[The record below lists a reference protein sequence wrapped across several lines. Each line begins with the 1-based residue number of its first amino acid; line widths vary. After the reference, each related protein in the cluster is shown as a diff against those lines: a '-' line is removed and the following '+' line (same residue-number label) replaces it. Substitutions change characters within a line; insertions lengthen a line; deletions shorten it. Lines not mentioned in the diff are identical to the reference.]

1 VPDLTPLLWPRTVA
15 VIGASTNTEI
25 IRGRLLQIML
35 LRDFPGRIYPVTRSQ
50 AEVQGLRA
58 YPSITDV
65 PEPVDLAVI
74 VIPAAA
80 VPETL
85 AQCGARGVKAAIII
99 TSGFAEECGERGPAL
114 QAQICDIAARHGIVI
129 CGPNC
134 EGLVNA
140 MAPLAAT
147 FSPSLEHVDV
157 PLAPDVE
164 GGRPI
169 AVISQSGGISFS
181 YLNRGRP
188 RQLRFTYLIS
198 SGNEANVEG
207 FDYVDFMLDE
217 GRTDIFLMYVEAIKS
232 GDRFRTA
239 ATKAADAG
247 KPLII
252 AKVGRSEAGRRAAA
266 SHTGS
271 LAGADRAYDAVFR
284 RYGVVRCD
292 DMDEM
297 LDVAAGF
304 AFCPLPR
311 GRRVGLLS
319 ASGGGAVWMADALS
333 ANGLVL
339 GELDPATTKEIDAL
353 IPSYGTS
360 QNPVDLTAQ
369 AVREV
374 GYARVIDLLRC
385 SPAVDAVVVVGSL
398 ASERLLQRDREALAR
413 VVAESDKP
421 VLFCAYTLAS
431 AQAIAVL
438 AGCGIPAYTSLG
450 SCARALGALAD
461 YAEFQ
466 ARWQRRTAGDS
477 GSTVTPATRDE
488 ISRKLGAAEKPLTEY
503 EAKGLLAAYGIPRPA
518 ESQVPNE
525 DAAAAAAA
533 RIGFPVALKVQSGDI
548 THKTEAGA
556 VALGLGSERAVRAA
570 YRLVLASA
578 RAAVP
583 NADVRGVLVQR
594 MAAPGVEMIV
604 GVSRDPVFGPIV
616 MLGLGGIYVEVLGDV
631 VFVPAPLDAEDVRDM
646 LARLR
651 GRRLLEGVRGQP
663 AADVEALVDV
673 VVRLSR
679 FAADHAE
686 AIAEIDLNPVIV
698 HAAGQ
703 GVSIVDAL
711 VVPRS

>member
-1 VPDLTPLLWPRTVA
+1 MPDLRPLLWPRTVA
-15 VIGASTNTEI
+15 VIGASPNIDI
-25 IRGRLLQIML
+25 IRGRLLHIMR
-35 LRDFPGRIYPVTRSQ
+35 LREFPGRIYPVTRSQ
-50 AEVQGLRA
+50 PEVQGLRA
-58 YPSITDV
+58 YPSIADV
-65 PEPVDLAVI
+65 PEAVDLAVI

-80 VPETL
+80 VPEAL
-85 AQCGARGVKAAIII
+85 AECGAHGVKAAIII
-99 TSGFAEECGERGPAL
+99 SSGFAEERGEEGPRR
-114 QAQICDIAARHGIVI
+114 QAEIRDIAARHGMVI

-140 MAPLAAT
+140 LVPLAAT
-147 FSPSLEHVDV
+147 FSPSLEHTETS
-157 PLAPDVE
+157 LAPDVE

-232 GDRFRTA
+232 GDRFRA
-239 ATKAADAG
+239 AAIKAADAG
-247 KPLII
+247 KPLVV
-252 AKVGRSEAGRRAAA
+252 AKVGRSDAGRRAAA

-271 LAGADRAYDAVFR
+271 LAGADSAYDAAFR

-297 LDVAAGF
+297 LDVAAAF

-333 ANGLVL
+333 ANGLLL
-339 GELDPATTKEIDAL
+339 GELDPVTTKEIDAL

-369 AVREV
+369 SVREV
-374 GYARVIDLLRC
+374 GYARVIDLLRR
-385 SPAVDAVVVVGSL
+385 SSAVDAVVVVGSL
-398 ASERLLQRDREALAR
+398 ASEKLLQRDREAIAR

-421 VLFCAYTLAS
+421 ILFCAYTLAS
-431 AQAIAVL
+431 AEAIAVL
-438 AGCGIPAYTSLG
+438 AGCGVPAYTSLG

-466 ARWQRRTAGDS
+466 TRWQRRRPAEPSVG
-477 GSTVTPATRDE
+477 ATRDDVA
-488 ISRKLGAAEKPLTEY
+488 RRLGLARKPLTEY
-503 EAKGLLAAYGIPRPA
+503 EAKTLLAEYGIARPP
-518 ESQVPNE
+518 ETQVTNE
-525 DAAAAAAA
+525 DAAVAAAR
-533 RIGFPVALKVQSGDI
+533 RIGFPVALKVQSPDI

-556 VALGLGSERAVRAA
+556 VVLGLDSDAAVRAA
-570 YRLVLASA
+570 YRQVM
-578 RAAVP
+578 AAAKGAAP
-583 NADVRGVLVQR
+583 TADVHGVLVQR
-594 MAAPGVEMIV
+594 MAPAGVEMII
-604 GVSRDPVFGPIV
+604 GVTRDPVFGPIV
-616 MLGLGGIYVEVLGDV
+616 MVGLGGIYVEVLRDV
-631 VFVPAPLDAEDVRDM
+631 VFAPAPLETEEVRDV
-646 LARLR
+646 LARLK
-651 GRRLLEGVRGQP
+651 GRSLLDGVRGRP

-673 VVRLSR
+673 VVKLSR
-679 FAADHAE
+679 FAADHAD
-686 AIAEIDLNPVIV
+686 ALAEIDLNPVIV
-698 HAAGQ
+698 HPARG
-703 GVSIVDAL
+703 GLSIVDAL
-711 VVPRS
+711 IVPAAVPR